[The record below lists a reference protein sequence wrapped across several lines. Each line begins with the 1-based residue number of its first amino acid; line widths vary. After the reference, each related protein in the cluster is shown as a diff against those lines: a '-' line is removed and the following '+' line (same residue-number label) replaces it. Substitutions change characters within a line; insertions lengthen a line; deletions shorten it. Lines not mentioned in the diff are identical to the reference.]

1 MADMLNNADG
11 SFYKMVCQRLSSLGH
26 EVTGDGEWIINF
38 LIDKTFNHIKTVCN
52 IKDIPDVLTQTACDM
67 VVGEYLSQLFVSGKL
82 TDIEIEQTLQSRS
95 MGDTSMTYTNG
106 EDNATA
112 FKAWLDGLKNKDG
125 ELVCFRRLRW

>member
-11 SFYKMVCQRLSSLGH
+11 SFYEMVCQRLSSLGH
-26 EVTGDGEWIINF
+26 EVTGDGGWIINF

-52 IKDIPDVLTQTACDM
+52 INDIPNALTQTACDM

-82 TDIEIEQTLQSRS
+82 TDIEIEQTLQSIS
-95 MGDTSMTYTNG
+95 MGDTSMTYASG
-106 EDNATA
+106 EDNVTA
-112 FKAWLDGLKNKDG
+112 FRTWLDSLKDKDG